1 MPLCLYPSILKFLS
15 GCRGTFSHVPAVFV
29 YMKFANI
36 STATSQLVDAV
47 DPHAASGNVEKWL
60 VQVEAG
66 PDLSES
72 DAGHCFGFR

>member
-1 MPLCLYPSILKFLS
+1 
-15 GCRGTFSHVPAVFV
+15 
-29 YMKFANI
+29 MKFANI